1 MGESLVYGIKVA
13 LAIAIAT
20 TFASA
25 IIVLVNLLSS
35 LVLHSVVG
43 EVLGLMSVF
52 LPFTPLPVF
61 GALTLSMGA
70 ILSFLV
76 AKKIYSLCSD
86 FLLGTA

>member
-43 EVLGLMSVF
+43 EVLGLLSVF
-52 LPFTPLPVF
+52 LPFTPGPVF
-61 GALTLSMGA
+61 GAITLSMGA